1 MSETAVNTGRPFPL
15 TEEEFKEVMAADE
28 MILKLLANNLLRT
41 LYSYNQAKQLLSYVS
56 IYHSQVE

>member
-56 IYHSQVE
+56 IYQQVE